1 MDAEKYIRTCGHRK
15 WCDLRLRGDD
25 CNCGHD
31 AALAELERL
40 RAEVEELRKEA
51 NNGTDE

>member
-1 MDAEKYIRTCGHRK
+1 MDAEKYIRVCGHRK
-15 WCDLRLRGDD
+15 WCALRRGGDD

-40 RAEVEELRKEA
+40 RAEVEELRRELEEA
-51 NNGTDE
+51 AE